1 MRYATGGLPSSTY
14 VRHMECYNTLMD
26 KSRELVV
33 HSHHPPGS
41 PVSRDLFPIPVIN
54 TTSD

>member
-54 TTSD
+54 TTSV